1 MLLKNLLIIFFLSL
15 LSSVSPAQSENFSHI
30 PVYEMEKQ
38 DHIRSRELINS
49 DYRGDTNINV
59 AYYRLELGIT
69 YQPDYLTGIV
79 TIGFSSNTSGLKEI
93 FFDLS
98 NNMTVDSI
106 IFNNELITFSHVM
119 DKIYITVSGLN
130 TGEYSDAVIYYRGTP
145 VATGFGSFIFGAHNN
160 NKSPSIWTLSEPF
173 GASDWFPCKNS
184 PSDKADS
191 SDVIVTCSETL
202 TAVSNGTL
210 VSEINNGD
218 GTKTYSW
225 HNSYTITVYVISL
238 AISDYAQYN
247 GYFRYSE
254 NDSMPVVNYIY
265 PENLEALKSQLDKT
279 NSMLEYFSGKFGEY
293 PFIRE
298 KYGHAEF
305 GRIAGME
312 HQTISSMGIF
322 NDNIMAHELAH
333 QWFGDKITCRSWE
346 HIWLNEGFAT
356 YGEAMYNEFAFGKTG
371 YDESI
376 KYRMS
381 DSKRAVGSV
390 YVQDVNSISQI
401 FSDNR
406 SYSKG
411 CVILH
416 MLRGVT
422 GDSIFFQILKSYSVD
437 TAYAYK
443 TAVTEDFQKVAET
456 VSGHDLDYFFSE
468 WIYGENFP
476 KYNADWVTE
485 EISSSQYKVTFNLLQ
500 DQNTTPQ
507 FFTMPVSILFDLQN
521 KDTTVTVFNNS
532 IYQTFTF
539 IFDSEPFN
547 FKLDPD
553 TYILKEVRGENII
566 PVTFELGQNF
576 PNPFNP
582 NTTITYKLGKPSNV
596 NITLYDITG
605 KKIRTLVSE
614 FQREG
619 NYNSEFS
626 FPDLSSGVYFY
637 KFTASGNTGLNSYF
651 EETKRMIL
659 LK

>member
-1 MLLKNLLIIFFLSL
+1 M
-15 LSSVSPAQSENFSHI
+15 LSSVSLSQSEYFSHI
-30 PVYEMEKQ
+30 PVYEMEKLQ
-38 DHIRSRELINS
+38 HIKSREYINS
-49 DYRGDTNINV
+49 DYRGDSNINV
-59 AYYRLELGIT
+59 SYYRLELGIT
-69 YQPDYLTGIV
+69 YQPDFLTGKV
-79 TIGFSSNTSGLKEI
+79 TVGFSANILGLNEI

-98 NNMTVDSI
+98 NNLTVDSI
-106 IFNNELITFSHVM
+106 KLNNVKIPFSHVM
-119 DKIYITVSGLN
+119 DKIFISVSGLIA
-130 TGEYSDAVIYYRGTP
+130 GEYSDAVIYYRGIP

-191 SDVIVTCSETL
+191 SDVIVTCSEAL

-218 GTKTYSW
+218 GTKTYAW

-265 PENLEALKSQLDKT
+265 PENLEGLKSQLDKT
-279 NSMLEYFSGKFGEY
+279 NSMLEYFSEKFGEY

-356 YGEAMYNEFAFGKTG
+356 YGEALYNEFAFGKTG
-371 YDESI
+371 YDEFI

-401 FSDNR
+401 FSGNR
-406 SYSKG
+406 SYAKG

-422 GDSIFFQILKSYSVD
+422 GDSLFFKILKSYSMD
-437 TAYAYK
+437 TAFAYK
-443 TAVTEDFQKVAET
+443 TAVTEDFQNVAET
-456 VSGHDLDYFFSE
+456 ISGHDLDYFFSQ

-476 KYNADWVTE
+476 RYNADWVTE
-485 EISSSQYKVTFNLLQ
+485 EISPSHYKVTFNLLQ
-500 DQNTTPQ
+500 DQNTAPQ
-507 FFTMPVSILFDLQN
+507 FFTMPVSILFNLQN

-532 IYQTFTF
+532 VYQTFNF
-539 IFDSEPFN
+539 IFDSEPYN

-553 TYILKEVRGENII
+553 NYILKEVRGENII

-582 NTTITYKLGKPSNV
+582 KTTITYKLGKPSNV

-605 KKIRTLVSE
+605 KKIRTLVNE

-619 NYNSEFS
+619 NYNSEYS
-626 FPDLSSGVYFY
+626 FTDLSSGVYFY
-637 KFTASGNTGLNSYF
+637 KFTATDNAGSKSYF
-651 EETKRMIL
+651 DETKRMVL